1 MNAKLFAG
9 ALLLASLAVP
19 AAVPSPGSE
28 NVLAVSG
35 MKFRA
40 FRESGPQPLPLPT
53 IRAVRRADQAK
64 LYSELEWWRSRQTAG
79 IWGGGLCRVV
89 VGELLLEPP
98 DSDRN
103 LATTAELEKR
113 FPVSARRAQWN
124 DALLKQWIRAFSGNA
139 VTGFRAGSEKINDC
153 IWRRVLFSGAAGNRL
168 RGYLIAPDREPARRM
183 LLLYELERGS
193 FTPEWERATLRSLGS
208 VSFFRPERDA
218 SARRIEAGRGGGA
231 TVTNNS
237 DTWQESR
244 QRVIDNIRN
253 FRNWWYLETESY
265 IFVSN
270 QEDRRNMIRLRRDL
284 ERARNA
290 FAACFPMQGKPEAI
304 SVVRI
309 FNRREEYVEYVGKE
323 LEWSGGVWVPA
334 REELVISP
342 LDARA
347 PEKVQLEIIRQ
358 VAFHE
363 GFHQYIHYALGRK
376 PVSLWFNEG
385 AAQFFEGI
393 EFRGAKPE
401 VRLDERSETKLRRTF
416 RRVTGAELA
425 ALVAMDY
432 KTFYGEN
439 RDRNYPLAHG
449 LVYYLLKG
457 APSSG
462 KKNYA
467 QIIPTYYREVA
478 KSGNPE
484 AATRIAFAK
493 VDFKAL
499 AADLVKFWNNDRQ
512 IRRSIRYNPAAGS
525 R

>member
-1 MNAKLFAG
+1 MKAAWLFAG
-9 ALLLASLAVP
+9 VLFAVAAS
-19 AAVPSPGSE
+19 AAAPSPGNK
-28 NVLAVSG
+28 NVLPTSG

-40 FRESGPQPLPLPT
+40 FRDMRPQPLPLPA

-79 IWGGGLCRVV
+79 IWGGGSCRVV

-103 LATTAELEKR
+103 FAATAELEKR
-113 FPVSARRAQWN
+113 FPVSVRRAQWD
-124 DALLKQWIRAFSGNA
+124 DALLKRWIRAFTGNT
-139 VTGFRAGSEKINDC
+139 VSGFRAATEKISDC
-153 IWRRVLFSGAAGNRL
+153 VWRRVLFSGTAENRC
-168 RGYLIAPDREPARRM
+168 RAYLIAPDREPARRM
-183 LLLYELERGS
+183 LLVYELERGS
-193 FTPEWERATLRSLGS
+193 FTPEWERAALRSLGS
-208 VSFFRPERDA
+208 VEFFRPERDA
-218 SARRIEAGRGGGA
+218 SARRIEAGRGGGSAA
-231 TVTNNS
+231 TNTS
-237 DTWQESR
+237 DSWQESR
-244 QRVIDNIRN
+244 RRVIDNIRN

-284 ERARNA
+284 ERARNS
-290 FAACFPMQGKPEAI
+290 FAAYFPMQGKPEAI

-401 VRLDERSETKLRRTF
+401 VRLDERSEEKLRRTF
-416 RRVTGAELA
+416 RRVTGEELS

-449 LVYYLLKG
+449 LMYYLLKG
-457 APSSG
+457 APVAG
-462 KKNYA
+462 KRNYA
-467 QIIPTYYREVA
+467 QIIPAYYREVA
-478 KSGNPE
+478 KSGDPA
-484 AATRIAFAK
+484 AATRAAFRQ
-493 VDFKAL
+493 VNFRQL
-499 AADLVKFWNNDRQ
+499 ADDLVKFWNNDRQ
-512 IRRSIRYNPAAGS
+512 IRRSIRYNPVAGN

>member
-1 MNAKLFAG
+1 MNVKLFAG
-9 ALLLASLAVP
+9 ALLLVSLAGTATVP
-19 AAVPSPGSE
+19 PPGSE
-28 NVLAVSG
+28 IVLAGSG

-53 IRAVRRADQAK
+53 IHAVRRADQAK

-124 DALLKQWIRAFSGNA
+124 NALLKQWIRAFSGEA
-139 VTGFRAGSEKINDC
+139 VSDFQPGSEKINDC
-153 IWRRVLFSGAAGNRL
+153 IWHRVLFSGAAGSRL
-168 RGYLIAPDREPARRM
+168 RGFLIAPDREPARRM
-183 LLLYELERGS
+183 LLLYELEQGA
-193 FTPEWERATLRSLGS
+193 FTPEWERAVLRSLGS
-208 VSFFRPERDA
+208 VSFFRPRNV
-218 SARRIEAGRGGGA
+218 SARRSEAGRGGGA
-231 TVTNNS
+231 TATSNS

-253 FRNWWYLETESY
+253 FRNWWYREGESY

-270 QEDRRNMIRLRRDL
+270 QKDRRNMIRLRRDL

-290 FAACFPMQGKPEAI
+290 FAAYFPMQGKPEAI

-309 FNRREEYVEYVGKE
+309 FDRREEYVEYVGKE

-363 GFHQYIHYALGRK
+363 GFHQYIYYALGRK

-385 AAQFFEGI
+385 VAQFFEGI
-393 EFRGAKPE
+393 EFRGANPE

-416 RRVTGAELA
+416 RRVTDAELA

-457 APSSG
+457 APLSE
-462 KKNYA
+462 KQNYA
-467 QIIPTYYREVA
+467 QIIPTYYREVIQ
-478 KSGNPE
+478 SGDPE
-484 AATRIAFAK
+484 AATRVAFAK

-512 IRRSIRYNPAAGS
+512 IRRSIRYNPVAGN